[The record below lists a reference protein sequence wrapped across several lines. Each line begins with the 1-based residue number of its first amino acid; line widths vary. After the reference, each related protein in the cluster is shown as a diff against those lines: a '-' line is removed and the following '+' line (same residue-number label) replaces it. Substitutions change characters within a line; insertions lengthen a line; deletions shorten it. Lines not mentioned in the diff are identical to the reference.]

1 MDRMAFGFRRTFR
14 LGRLLKRNLSI
25 DDGVDAVTINRDPF
39 VGGPTI
45 VQAKRYTKVIG
56 VR

>member
-1 MDRMAFGFRRTFR
+1 MAFGFRRTFR